1 MDRCG
6 KAGKVG
12 VGMVRIGEEW
22 CGPAGRDRIGMVWNG
37 AVWFGRA
44 GVERR
49 REEKNGADWQAWNRL
64 DRMGLVGSG
73 TAGKGYQNN

>member
-1 MDRCG
+1 MGPEWQGDDRKG
-6 KAGKVG
+6 LAG
-12 VGMVRIGEEW
+12 E
-22 CGPAGRDRIGMVWNG
+22 VWSG
-37 AVWFGRA
+37 QDKKGTERCGRA

-49 REEKNGADWQAWNRL
+49 REEKNDADWQVWNRL